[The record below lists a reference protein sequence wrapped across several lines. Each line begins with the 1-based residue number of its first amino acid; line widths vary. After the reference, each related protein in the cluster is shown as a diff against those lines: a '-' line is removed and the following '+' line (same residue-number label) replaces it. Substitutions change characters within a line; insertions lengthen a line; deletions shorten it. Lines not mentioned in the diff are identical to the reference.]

1 MVKEE
6 EEDEKKKKEDEED
19 DEEEERTKHGDDLT
33 MFVTTQH
40 VLFIF
45 SNSSTNPLFL
55 NPHILKNSKIVNP
68 NKYMNKVISH
78 NCRIK

>member
-45 SNSSTNPLFL
+45 SNSFMHPLFL
-55 NPHILKNSKIVNP
+55 NPYISKVV
-68 NKYMNKVISH
+68 KL
-78 NCRIK
+78 